1 MLDFVSSTP
10 CKQSNDEDVYFCN
23 HLIRTGL
30 FAGMRNG
37 IAFLPQQSTFL
48 NSLVKS
54 FNSDLFGQQKE
65 WITEPGPVFSSV
77 ILTDDFGTPLVPL
90 SDHL

>member
-1 MLDFVSSTP
+1 
-10 CKQSNDEDVYFCN
+10 
-23 HLIRTGL
+23 
-30 FAGMRNG
+30 MRNG

-54 FNSDLFGQQKE
+54 FNSDLLGQQIE

-90 SDHL
+90 GDHF

>member
-1 MLDFVSSTP
+1 
-10 CKQSNDEDVYFCN
+10 
-23 HLIRTGL
+23 
-30 FAGMRNG
+30 MRNG
-37 IAFLPQQSTFL
+37 IAFLPQQSNFL

-54 FNSDLFGQQKE
+54 FNSDLFGQQIE

-90 SDHL
+90 GNGQEIHRATLTKVM